1 MSEWAAGGMVVWVG
15 KGDREMVAVGGA
27 RVGVGSR
34 QTTGVAS
41 RQCSYI

>member
-15 KGDREMVAVGGA
+15 RGDREMVAVGA

-41 RQCSYI
+41 RQCSYV